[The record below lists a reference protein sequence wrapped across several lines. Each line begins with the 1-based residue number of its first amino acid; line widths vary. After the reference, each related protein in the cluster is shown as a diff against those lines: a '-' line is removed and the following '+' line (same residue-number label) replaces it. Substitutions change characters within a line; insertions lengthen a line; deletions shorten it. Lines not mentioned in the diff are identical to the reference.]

1 MQPAVPSLALPE
13 QVPAT
18 PKRPSQVVN
27 ESTASSQTGQHIVI
41 LMDRVST
48 GGTRHV
54 AQFHRQTDGPM
65 SAAERAKKKRVR
77 ASLFPKEHAVA
88 RSLDAT
94 RKREAKERAAED
106 SDAANDWQRQ
116 MTPTTAEKSLQSYR
130 SKVVQS
136 CMEWMLCAV
145 EQAIA
150 EDSVDRIVSTVQ
162 LQHVY
167 QRGTWMYV

>member
-1 MQPAVPSLALPE
+1 MQLRAGSAISRTSRGR
-13 QVPAT
+13 AGT
-18 PKRPSQVVN
+18 GYAAPKRPSQVVN
-27 ESTASSQTGQHIVI
+27 ESTAYSQTGQHIVI
-41 LMDRVST
+41 SMDRVST

-116 MTPTTAEKSLQSYR
+116 MTPTTAQRSLCKVTAPRWCSPVWSGCSVR
-130 SKVVQS
+130 WSKLSQ
-136 CMEWMLCAV
+136 
-145 EQAIA
+145 
-150 EDSVDRIVSTVQ
+150 RTV
-162 LQHVY
+162 
-167 QRGTWMYV
+167 